1 MMHRTSH
8 KSEQIRGVQGG
19 TQWEN
24 QPYIYIYNIYL
35 LTYLLTKEGSYV
47 GNSGYTVT
55 RYDAPCYGVVSQF
68 HPQSFSKTPSI

>member
-35 LTYLLTKEGSYV
+35 LTY
-47 GNSGYTVT
+47 
-55 RYDAPCYGVVSQF
+55 
-68 HPQSFSKTPSI
+68 